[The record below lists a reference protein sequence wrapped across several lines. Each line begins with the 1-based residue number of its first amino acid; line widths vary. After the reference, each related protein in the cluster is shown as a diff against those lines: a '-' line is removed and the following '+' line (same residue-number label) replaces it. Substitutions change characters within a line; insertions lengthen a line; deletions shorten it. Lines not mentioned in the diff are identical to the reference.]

1 MHSTSKYKKVSGF
14 PLFFSFAFLWVQFDV
29 ICSLFYHTL
38 SKSAWRGGGCWTLSF
53 VASCQAFVLFFLT
66 FHQLVCLFFVTLKW
80 VVCLFLIPSNQA
92 FYLFYVAYH
101 LVCCCFFSHTLDVV
115 KVEGEIFWHF
125 VQTRLFSSHQ
135 VIILSFVLV
144 FFSFFIFFRQI
155 CEATKVGVTFS
166 SFCNDLLFVSH
177 QLTNLLSYL
186 IASIRWS
193 TISLK

>member
-1 MHSTSKYKKVSGF
+1 MVFH
-14 PLFFSFAFLWVQFDV
+14 FSFHLHFCGFNLM
-29 ICSLFYHTL
+29 LFVLYSIIHYQ
-38 SKSAWRGGGCWTLSF
+38 RVHEGGGCWTLSF

>member
-1 MHSTSKYKKVSGF
+1 M
-14 PLFFSFAFLWVQFDV
+14 LFVLYSIIHYQRV
-29 ICSLFYHTL
+29 HE
-38 SKSAWRGGGCWTLSF
+38 KGGWRGGVWTLSF
-53 VASCQAFVLFFLT
+53 VASCQALVLFFLT

-115 KVEGEIFWHF
+115 KGEGEIFWHF

-144 FFSFFIFFRQI
+144 FFSSFIFFRQI

-177 QLTNLLSYL
+177 QLTNLWLLYYL
-186 IASIRWS
+186 IAFIRWS